1 MSLGYLTAIQG
12 KPYAKVYRP
21 VLIIEQLLILE
32 TRRTLKMQWKVL
44 NGIFALFCGLLAIA
58 CCAYAQTK
66 SYPRALVSFSDFK
79 NLVADVE
86 SQRESRLVDFD
97 TFLAMSKEP
106 GTIILD
112 SRSDFRFERVHLK
125 GAKHLSFTDFT
136 QSNLAK
142 VIPSSQTKILIYCN
156 NNFKGNQVDFA
167 SKRFSP
173 VARDAQGNLLVSQ
186 FASQKRP
193 IMLALNVPTYI
204 NLYGYGYHNVY
215 ELDELVN
222 VRDPRVAFEG
232 TVANN

>member
-1 MSLGYLTAIQG
+1 
-12 KPYAKVYRP
+12 
-21 VLIIEQLLILE
+21 
-32 TRRTLKMQWKVL
+32 MQWKVL
-44 NGIFALFCGLLAIA
+44 SGVFTISCGLLAITF
-58 CCAYAQTK
+58 CAYAGTK
-66 SYPRALVSFSDFK
+66 GYPKAYVSFSDFK

-86 SQRESRLVDFD
+86 SNRASRLVDLD

-136 QSNLAK
+136 QANLAK
-142 VIPSSQTKILIYCN
+142 VIPNFQTKILIYCN
-156 NNFKGNQVDFA
+156 NNFKGNQKDFA
-167 SKRFSP
+167 SKISSP
-173 VARDAQGNLLVSQ
+173 IDLDPQGNVLARQ
-186 FASQKRP
+186 FNTQKKP
-193 IMLALNVPTYI
+193 VMMALNIPTYV

-222 VRDPRVAFEG
+222 VRDPRIAFEG